1 MIAWLAGLT
10 LKATLVLLAAAAAAH
25 ASRRSPAATR
35 HFVWMSGLALL
46 LLMPILAVALPAW
59 SPPWAAEWVPEYL
72 VAERPGLSPESMPW
86 PPSGAV
92 DGGVRGLLLRPD
104 STERGDVLSKAPAT
118 GISVGPTAPLGSP
131 GADGKAREASFDPTP
146 WVLGA
151 WVVGAA
157 LMVVWLAIGFLRRA
171 RLSRHAAVLDAGPIV
186 DASDAAAKAL
196 GLRRSIRVLL
206 GESRFVPMTWGVVR
220 PVLYL
225 PAAARGW
232 GAPRLRAVLM
242 HELAHIKR
250 HDSLSRFLAQL
261 ACSVF
266 WFHPLA
272 WVSARRMLRE
282 QERACD
288 DVVIVAGADPHHY
301 AETLV
306 EIAREFRS
314 PRPHV
319 VGALAF
325 SRRSN
330 LEHRLLSILD
340 PLERRKKMSPFRKAL
355 VATLFLGAVLP
366 LAALQPVDAAQ
377 QANQKQKPPPKV
389 VKVAPRADVAVGVV
403 VPRADAV
410 ATGVSVLAPRADVAV
425 GVVVP
430 RANAVATGV
439 GVVVPRADGVSVGVV
454 VPRLSSVATGI
465 GVTVPQ
471 ADAPP
476 QVRIRIAEPGASV
489 QLEARGAV
497 NIPADVDAIEL
508 DADGWLVITERDRR
522 LDVRP
527 ATDGALEFIYTKDGV
542 EVAFDDPAREWA
554 NGVLERMA
562 GVGNLRGNVFIS
574 GIADISSLSYEIA
587 GLDTLEL
594 AFEPLRLMEGNLAVT
609 LEQLKT
615 AIEPLQI
622 TVEGL
627 SPATEPLILSIE
639 GLETSLEPLVLSMEG
654 LKTDVGPLI
663 LSVEGLETTMEPL
676 VLSMESLET
685 ALESLDTVVEPLELS
700 IDHLNL
706 AMEPLELALDAHLA
720 GIGVRRFDRVQ
731 AWSEGGSRFAAM
743 WRGAVDIGATVDG
756 IEVGESGELVIDE
769 RSSDDG
775 HRRLHVFAD
784 DTGAVTFEWYV
795 DGEEVSFDDQGRAW
809 LQPILDWLNE
819 HEDMDPALS

>member
-25 ASRRSPAATR
+25 ASRRSPAATS
-35 HFVWMSGLALL
+35 HLVWTRGLAVL
-46 LLMPILAVALPAW
+46 LLMPILALALPAW
-59 SPPWAAEWVPEYL
+59 SPPWAAEWAPEYL
-72 VAERPGLSPESMPW
+72 VAGRPGPSPESMLRL
-86 PPSGAV
+86 PSGAV
-92 DGGVRGLLLRPD
+92 DSGVLELLLHSD
-104 STERGDVLSKAPAT
+104 SGERGDALSKVQAT
-118 GISVGPTAPLGSP
+118 GISVGPTAPLGSL
-131 GADGKAREASFDPTP
+131 GTDGVAHEALLDLTP

-151 WVVGAA
+151 WVMGAA
-157 LMVVWLAIGFLRRA
+157 LMVAWLAIGFLRRA
-171 RLSRHAAVLDAGPIV
+171 RLSRRATVLDTGPII
-186 DASDAAAKAL
+186 DASAAAAEAL

-232 GAPRLRAVLM
+232 RAPRLRAVLM
-242 HELAHIKR
+242 HELAHVKR

-340 PLERRKKMSPFRKAL
+340 PLERRKKMSPFRKAV

-377 QANQKQKPPPKV
+377 QADQKQKPPPKV
-389 VKVAPRADVAVGVV
+389 VKVVKVAPRVDVAVGVVVPRADAVATGVGVVAPRADVAVGVV

-410 ATGVSVLAPRADVAV
+410 
-425 GVVVP
+425 
-430 RANAVATGV
+430 
-439 GVVVPRADGVSVGVV
+439 SVGVV
-454 VPRLSSVATGI
+454 VPRSSSVATGI
-465 GVTVPQ
+465 GVTAPQ

-476 QVRIRIAEPGASV
+476 QVARVRIAAPGAGV

-508 DADGWLVITERDRR
+508 EADGWLTIAERNRR
-522 LDVRP
+522 LEVRP
-527 ATDGALEFIYTKDGV
+527 AADGALEFTYTEDGV

-554 NGVLERMA
+554 NSVLERMA

-574 GIADISSLSYEIA
+574 IGGIGGIADISSLSYEIA
-587 GLDTLEL
+587 GLETLEL
-594 AFEPLRLMEGNLAVT
+594 ALEPLRLMQGNLAVT
-609 LEQLKT
+609 LEQLET
-615 AIEPLQI
+615 AMEPLQI

-654 LKTDVGPLI
+654 LETDVGPLI

-706 AMEPLELALDAHLA
+706 AMEPLELALDASLA

-743 WRGAVDIGATVDG
+743 WRGAVNIGATVDG

-769 RSSDDG
+769 RNSDDG

-795 DGEEVSFDDQGRAW
+795 DGEEVPFDDEGRAW